1 MTNKKNGNIDSAI
14 NPKLDGDA
22 HVAWAQAW
30 SSISPETS
38 LLAWVDWASHLA
50 NSPGKQ
56 AELLAF
62 AASLSEQWMAVLKKN
77 RANPNR
83 GATAPDRSP
92 VNDRRFNDSAWDQW
106 PYDLFRSSFV
116 NQTKWWEQATQC
128 VWGVDPKHQRLLAF
142 GAKQWLEM
150 LSPANAAVFNP
161 VVLKRTIAEQ
171 GANLARGTSNF
182 LDDLR
187 RQLSGQPPAGT
198 ENFVVG
204 RDVAVT
210 EGKVVLR
217 NRLIEL
223 IQYTPTTE
231 KVHPEPIMIIPAW
244 IMKYY
249 VLDLSPHNSLIR
261 YLVAQGHTVF
271 CISWRNPDAEDRDLG
286 MDEYLEFG
294 LHAALDAVTSVVPGH
309 GVHAAG
315 YCLGGTL
322 LAIGASAMARDGDTR
337 LVSVSLL
344 AAQTDFSEPGE
355 LSLFINESQVALLEA
370 SMAQTG
376 YLTSD
381 QMSGA
386 FQLLRSYDLIWSRM
400 IDEYLLG
407 DRRAMTDL
415 MAWNADGT
423 RLPAKMHSQYLRR
436 LYLNNDLS
444 AGRYPVT
451 GRPVSVGDIAVP
463 VFCVGTASDH
473 IAPWRSVYKLH
484 LLSSAELTFVL
495 TTGGHNG
502 GIVSEPGRGK
512 RQYQIHTRAAGDGYM
527 APDEWQATMQTHP
540 DSWWPA
546 WSAWLRERSGDVV
559 APPLIGAE
567 SSGYPTVCD
576 APGEYVRN

>member
-1 MTNKKNGNIDSAI
+1 M
-14 NPKLDGDA
+14 
-22 HVAWAQAW
+22 AWAQAW
-30 SSISPETS
+30 SSISPESS
-38 LLAWVDWASHLA
+38 LLAWTDWASHLA

-56 AELLAF
+56 SELLAF
-62 AASLSEQWMAVLKKN
+62 AGALSEQWMSLLKKGLVSPDQE
-77 RANPNR
+77 A
-83 GATAPDRSP
+83 AAPEP
-92 VNDRRFNDSAWDQW
+92 LPANDRRFNDPAWDQW
-106 PYDLFRSSFV
+106 PYNLYRSSFLI
-116 NQTKWWEQATQC
+116 QSQWWEQATQD
-128 VWGVDPKHQRLLAF
+128 VWGVDPQHERLMAF

-150 LSPANAAVFNP
+150 VSPTNSALFNP
-161 VVLKRTIAEQ
+161 VVLKKTIEEQ
-171 GANLARGTSNF
+171 GANLARGMSNF

-187 RQLSGQPPAGT
+187 RQLSGEPPAGT

-217 NRLIEL
+217 NQLIEL
-223 IQYTPTTE
+223 IQYAPTTE
-231 KVHPEPIMIIPAW
+231 KVHPEPILIIPAW

-271 CISWRNPDAEDRDLG
+271 CISWKNPDADDRDLG

-294 LHAALDAVTSVVPGH
+294 LHAALDAVTSIVPEQGI
-309 GVHAAG
+309 HAAG

-322 LAIGASAMARDGDTR
+322 LSIGASAMARDGDTR

-355 LSLFINESQVALLEA
+355 LGLFINQSQVALLEA

-376 YLTSD
+376 FLSSS

-386 FQLLRSYDLIWSRM
+386 FQLLRAYDLVWSRM
-400 IDEYLLG
+400 MDEYLLG
-407 DRRAMTDL
+407 DRRPMTDL

-451 GRPVSVGDIAVP
+451 GRPVSVGNITVP
-463 VFCVGTASDH
+463 MFCVGTASDH

-484 LLSSAELTFVL
+484 LLTSAELTFVL

-512 RQYQIHTRAAGDGYM
+512 RRYQIHTRAVNEGYM
-527 APDEWQATMQTHP
+527 APDEWQATAQTHP

-546 WSAWLRERSGDVV
+546 WSAWLQERSGDVV
-559 APPLIGAE
+559 APPLMGSE
-567 SSGYPTVCD
+567 SNGYPTICD
-576 APGEYVRN
+576 APGEYVRS

>member
-1 MTNKKNGNIDSAI
+1 M
-14 NPKLDGDA
+14 
-22 HVAWAQAW
+22 AWAQAW
-30 SSISPETS
+30 SSISPESS
-38 LLAWVDWASHLA
+38 LLAWTDWASHLA

-56 AELLAF
+56 SELLAF
-62 AASLSEQWMAVLKKN
+62 AGALSDQWMSLLKKGLVSPDQE
-77 RANPNR
+77 A
-83 GATAPDRSP
+83 AAPEP
-92 VNDRRFNDSAWDQW
+92 LPANDRRFNDPAWDQW
-106 PYDLFRSSFV
+106 PYNLYRSSFLI
-116 NQTKWWEQATQC
+116 QSQWWEQATQD
-128 VWGVDPKHQRLLAF
+128 VWGVDPQHERLMAF

-150 LSPANAAVFNP
+150 VSPTNSALFNP
-161 VVLKRTIAEQ
+161 VVLKKTIEEQ
-171 GANLARGTSNF
+171 GANLARGMSNF

-187 RQLSGQPPAGT
+187 RQLSGEPPAGT

-217 NRLIEL
+217 NQLIEL
-223 IQYTPTTE
+223 IQYAPTTE
-231 KVHPEPIMIIPAW
+231 KVHPEPILIIPAW

-271 CISWRNPDAEDRDLG
+271 CISWKNPDADDRDLG

-294 LHAALDAVTSVVPGH
+294 LHAALDAVTSIVPEQGI
-309 GVHAAG
+309 HAAG

-322 LAIGASAMARDGDTR
+322 LSIGASAMARDGDTR

-355 LSLFINESQVALLEA
+355 LGLFINQSQVALLEA

-376 YLTSD
+376 FLSSS

-386 FQLLRSYDLIWSRM
+386 FLLLRAYDLVWSRM

-407 DRRAMTDL
+407 DRRPMTDL

-451 GRPVSVGDIAVP
+451 GRPVSVGNITVP
-463 VFCVGTASDH
+463 MFCVGTASDH

-484 LLSSAELTFVL
+484 LLTSAELTFVL

-512 RQYQIHTRAAGDGYM
+512 RRYQIHTRAVNEGYM
-527 APDEWQATMQTHP
+527 APDEWQATAQTHP

-546 WSAWLRERSGDVV
+546 WSAWLQERSGDVV
-559 APPLIGAE
+559 APPLMGSE
-567 SSGYPTVCD
+567 SNGYPTICD
-576 APGEYVRN
+576 APGEYVRS